1 MVGGSIWMKKI
12 IVGIIAVVIV
22 LFLYGVYIAKSQ
34 LSNGVSLFQVAVT
47 YHSMNPVSQ
56 YGYQWVMRNDS
67 GMLGAVQ
74 KMNESYEKLKSE

>member
-1 MVGGSIWMKKI
+1 MKKI